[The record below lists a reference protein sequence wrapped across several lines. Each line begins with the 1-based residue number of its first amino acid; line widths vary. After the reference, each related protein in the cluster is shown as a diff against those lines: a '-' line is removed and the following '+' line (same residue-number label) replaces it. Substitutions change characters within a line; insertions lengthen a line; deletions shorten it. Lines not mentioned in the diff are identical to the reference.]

1 MVKPRAIE
9 DAVRDAIERA
19 VGRPVQPNEELVRDL
34 GLDSLTLTS
43 LAVELEDAFRVRL
56 DGAQPRT
63 VEDVSRLVALRL
75 EESQ

>member
-1 MVKPRAIE
+1 MVKPPSIDA
-9 DAVRDAIERA
+9 AVRAAIERA
-19 VGRPVQPNEELVRDL
+19 VGRPVEPGDELVRDL

-63 VEDVSRLVALRL
+63 VDDVSRLVELRL
-75 EESQ
+75 AEAS

>member
-1 MVKPRAIE
+1 MVKPPPIDA
-9 DAVRDAIERA
+9 AVRAAIERA
-19 VGRPVQPNEELVRDL
+19 VGRAVEPGDELVRDL

-63 VEDVSRLVALRL
+63 VADVTRLIERRL
-75 EESQ
+75 AESS

>member
-1 MVKPRAIE
+1 VKSAAIE
-9 DAVRDAIERA
+9 PAVRAAIERA
-19 VGRPVQPNEELVRDL
+19 LGRPVQPGDELVRDL

-63 VEDVSRLVALRL
+63 VEDVARLVALRL
-75 EESQ
+75 EGGS

>member
-1 MVKPRAIE
+1 MVRPTSIE
-9 DAVRDAIERA
+9 AAVRAAIERA
-19 VGRPVQPNEELVRDL
+19 VGRPVEPGDELVGDL

-63 VEDVSRLVALRL
+63 VADVSRLVEARL
-75 EESQ
+75 AEAS